1 MVDWDERFSIEDY
14 LFGAE
19 PAQALVKLEHYLIPQ
34 GDTLVIADGE
44 GRNSVYL
51 ASKGFK
57 VTATDAS
64 TVANIKAKALA
75 ASQNVE
81 VNYQVEDFFDID
93 WSAKQYDNIVG
104 IFFQFIPPDKIK
116 QVLMALRTAIKK
128 GGTLL
133 IHGYTPQQIELATG
147 GPKDVSLMYNKE
159 LFEDVFESVE
169 ILVNKEYQIKLS
181 EGSGHKGQSAL
192 IDFVAKC

>member
-1 MVDWDERFSIEDY
+1 MDWNKRFSIEDY
-14 LFGAE
+14 LFGAD

-51 ASKGFK
+51 ASRGFR
-57 VTATDAS
+57 VTASDSS

-116 QVLMALRTAIKK
+116 QVLMSLRSATKE
-128 GGTLL
+128 GGTLF

-147 GPKDVSLMYNKE
+147 GPEDLSLMYTKE
-159 LFEDVFESVE
+159 LFEDVFEPVE
-169 ILVNKEYQIKLS
+169 ILVNKEYQMQLI

>member
-1 MVDWDERFSIEDY
+1 MDWDERFSIEDY

-19 PAQALVKLEHYLIPQ
+19 PAQALVRLEHYLIPQ

-51 ASKGFK
+51 ASRGFR
-57 VTATDAS
+57 VTASDSS
-64 TVANIKAKALA
+64 TVANVKAKALA

-93 WSAKQYDNIVG
+93 WSAEQYDNIVG

-116 QVLMALRTAIKK
+116 QVLTALRTAIKK

-147 GPKDVSLMYNKE
+147 GPKDVSLMYTKE

-169 ILVNKEYQIKLS
+169 ILVNKEYQMQLS

>member
-1 MVDWDERFSIEDY
+1 MDWDERFSIEDY

-64 TVANIKAKALA
+64 TVANIKARALA

-81 VNYQVEDFFDID
+81 VDYQVEDFFDID

-116 QVLMALRTAIKK
+116 QVLTALRTAIKK

-147 GPKDVSLMYNKE
+147 GPKDVSLMYTKE
-159 LFEDVFESVE
+159 LFEDMFENVE
-169 ILVNKEYQIKLS
+169 ILVNKEYQMQLT
-181 EGSGHKGQSAL
+181 EGSGHNGPSAL
-192 IDFVAKC
+192 IDFVAQC

>member
-51 ASKGFK
+51 ASRGFR
-57 VTATDAS
+57 VTASDSS
-64 TVANIKAKALA
+64 TVANVKAKALA
-75 ASQNVE
+75 ANQNVE

-93 WSAKQYDNIVG
+93 WSAEQYDNIVG

-116 QVLMALRTAIKK
+116 QVLTALRTAIKK

-147 GPKDVSLMYNKE
+147 GPKDVSLMYTKE
-159 LFEDVFESVE
+159 LFEDVFEPVE
-169 ILVNKEYQIKLS
+169 ILVNKEYQMQLS

>member
-1 MVDWDERFSIEDY
+1 MDWDERFSIEDY

-116 QVLMALRTAIKK
+116 QVLTALRTAIKK

-147 GPKDVSLMYNKE
+147 GPKDVSLMYTKE
-159 LFEDVFESVE
+159 LFEDMFENVE
-169 ILVNKEYQIKLS
+169 ILVNNEYQMQLT
-181 EGSGHKGQSAL
+181 EGSGHNGPSAL
-192 IDFVAKC
+192 IDFVAQC

>member
-1 MVDWDERFSIEDY
+1 M
-14 LFGAE
+14 FGAE

-51 ASKGFK
+51 ASRGFR
-57 VTATDAS
+57 VTASDSS
-64 TVANIKAKALA
+64 TVANVKAKALA

-93 WSAKQYDNIVG
+93 WSAEQYDNIVG

-116 QVLMALRTAIKK
+116 QVLTALRTAIKK

-147 GPKDVSLMYNKE
+147 GPKDVSLMYTKE

-169 ILVNKEYQIKLS
+169 ILVNKEYQMQLS